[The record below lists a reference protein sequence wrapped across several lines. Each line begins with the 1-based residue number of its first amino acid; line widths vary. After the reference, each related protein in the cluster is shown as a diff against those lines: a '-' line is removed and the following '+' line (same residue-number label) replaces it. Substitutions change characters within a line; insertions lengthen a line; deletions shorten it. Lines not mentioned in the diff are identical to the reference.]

1 MKSSLLKWCGFT
13 WFDAVSPATLRA
25 DAFAGATGAAVV
37 LPQAVAFAAI
47 AGLPPEYGLYT
58 AIVTPVIA
66 ALFGSSMIM
75 VSGPTTAISAL
86 VFSALSGIAPV
97 GSPEFI
103 QSAIALALLVGLI
116 QLAFAIAR
124 GDVTGFVSHSVM
136 VGFIAAAA
144 LQIGIAQLGPALG
157 IETIGGSSLRA

>member
-1 MKSSLLKWCGFT
+1 
-13 WFDAVSPATLRA
+13 
-25 DAFAGATGAAVV
+25 
-37 LPQAVAFAAI
+37 
-47 AGLPPEYGLYT
+47 
-58 AIVTPVIA
+58 
-66 ALFGSSMIM
+66 M

-116 QLAFAIAR
+116 QLAFAIVRVGRVA
-124 GDVTGFVSHSVM
+124 GFVSHSVM

-144 LQIGIAQLGPALG
+144 LQIGIAQLGPACPSSEHLAQ
-157 IETIGGSSLRA
+157 IGA